1 MSFRYSDKISRGRSQ
16 MFDCDYTAKLQLG
29 LSLATKLYIFN
40 LSKLKYC
47 AKIVQIIDKYFANIG
62 QILCKFIANIYK

>member
-1 MSFRYSDKISRGRSQ
+1 
-16 MFDCDYTAKLQLG
+16 MFACDYTAKLQLG